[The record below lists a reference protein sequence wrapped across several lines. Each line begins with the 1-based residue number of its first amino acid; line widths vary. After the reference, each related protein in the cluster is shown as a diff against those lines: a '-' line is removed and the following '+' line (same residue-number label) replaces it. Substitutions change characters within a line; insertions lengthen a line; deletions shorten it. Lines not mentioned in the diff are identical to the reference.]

1 MYNPEEQYRCTI
13 IRGKAQKDLDNL
25 LPFYA
30 NFISRTCPCL
40 KDDFDNSFNKEL
52 SSILFNDVFDNL
64 NEANQKTVR
73 NHITEIAGK
82 LFGMHYSD
90 AKYTYMSDSCAMLLE
105 TGDQPAFFKN
115 ICLNFQFPNATQKK
129 QTIMDRANNNINL
142 KPFHYIVSLLNQARK
157 FNICLSK
164 QDIAYYALNS
174 LHVLQGKATVS
185 EVIDMIIHDRKKNIQ
200 RPRLSGSR
208 DMQHISEQLN
218 LLELANI
225 IIQNSDSI
233 TLNFNEQIV
242 IDVFI
247 KELELPF
254 FDIYSYVNG
263 ENISDALFVDWGKY
277 YGEVRYSIDILAT
290 TLESINRTQPEIVL
304 PGIAPKVKQSTVE
317 LGDEGE
323 RFVFEMEKERV
334 KKYKERMMNKV
345 LLLGKI
351 RGIGYDISSIE
362 AEGEDPDFARYI
374 EVKSTTRVTEP
385 VIDDLWRDSINLTAK
400 EWVAAKQYRKY
411 YNIYRVYFI
420 PNKTIVYIIND
431 PYSKYENGDMDVYPT
446 IYQME
451 INHKH
456 IKQQA

>member
-13 IRGKAQKDLDNL
+13 IRSKAQKDLDNL

-40 KDDFDNSFNKEL
+40 KEVFDESFNKEL
-52 SSILFNDVFDNL
+52 SFILFNDIFDNL
-64 NEANQKTVR
+64 NEANRKTIR

-90 AKYTYMSDSCAMLLE
+90 ANYTYMSNSCAMLLE

-115 ICLNFQFPNATQKK
+115 ICLNFQFPNATQKSK
-129 QTIMDRANNNINL
+129 TIIDRTRNRIRL
-142 KPFHYIVSLLNQARK
+142 KPFHYIVSLLSQASK
-157 FNICLSK
+157 INICLSK
-164 QDIAYYALNS
+164 QDIAYYVLNS
-174 LHVLQGKATVS
+174 LHVLQGKVMVS
-185 EVIDMIIHDRKKNIQ
+185 EVIDMIIKDRKNGIQ
-200 RPRLSGSR
+200 RPRLMGSH

-218 LLELANI
+218 LLELANV
-225 IIQNSDSI
+225 IIQNPDSI
-233 TLNFNEQIV
+233 ALNLNEQKV

-247 KELELPF
+247 NDLELPF
-254 FDIYSYVNG
+254 FDIYDYIT
-263 ENISDALFVDWGKY
+263 ENNVDETLFYDWGKY
-277 YGEVRYSIDILAT
+277 YGEVRYNKEVLAT
-290 TLESINRTQPEIVL
+290 TLESINRSQPE
-304 PGIAPKVKQSTVE
+304 IAPKVKQSTIA

-323 RFVFEMEKERV
+323 LLVFEMEKERV
-334 KKYKERMMNKV
+334 NNYKKRMVNKV

-385 VIDDLWRDSINLTAK
+385 VIDHLWRDSINLTAK

-420 PNKTIVYIIND
+420 PNKTIIYIIND
-431 PYSKYENGDMDVYPT
+431 PYSKYENGDMDVYPI

-451 INHKH
+451 ISQKH
-456 IKQQA
+456 IKQQV